1 MLVLEHVVALQIS
14 LVDVSD
20 VPITRKV
27 EHAAGRQAV
36 PQKSGN
42 EKVTIMQSDR
52 TYLLPT

>member
-1 MLVLEHVVALQIS
+1 MLVLEHVVALQTS